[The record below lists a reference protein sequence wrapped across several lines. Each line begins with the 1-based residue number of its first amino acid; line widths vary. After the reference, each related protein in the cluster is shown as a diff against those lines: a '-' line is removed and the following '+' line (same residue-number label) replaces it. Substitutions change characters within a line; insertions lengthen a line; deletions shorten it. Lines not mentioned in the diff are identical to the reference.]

1 MSVGILAC
9 GAPPAGLEGTHGNYA
24 SMTARLIGP
33 APHTTVYDAVAGALP
48 EPQAHTAYILTG
60 SPAGVYDPL
69 PWIDPLLQFLRAARG
84 RAKIVGICFG
94 HQAMAQAWGGQVVKS
109 GKGWGVGLHR
119 YDVLYRAPWMDEA
132 TTIAAAAS
140 HQDQVVAAP
149 QGARVT
155 LASAF
160 TPYAGLDYG
169 DAISFQFHPEFTPA
183 FSTALIE
190 SREDNYGA
198 LTGPALRSLQAPDDC
213 ARVGQWI
220 GRFINA
226 APCAWPATPA

>member
-9 GAPPAGLEGTHGNYA
+9 GVPPAGLEGAHGSYA

-33 APHTTVYDAVAGALP
+33 AHRTTVYDAMAGILP
-48 EPQAHTAYILTG
+48 EPQAHAAYILTG
-60 SPAGVYDPL
+60 SPAGVYDTL
-69 PWIDPLLQFLRAARG
+69 PWIDPLLAFLRAARG

-109 GKGWGVGLHR
+109 GQGWGIGLHR
-119 YDVLYRAPWMDEA
+119 YEVRHRAPWMDLA
-132 TTIAAAAS
+132 ATIAAPAS

-149 QGARVT
+149 PGAHVT

-160 TPYAGLDYG
+160 TPYAGLEYG

-190 SREDNYGA
+190 SREDDYGA
-198 LTGPALRSLQAPDDC
+198 LTEPALRSLQAPDDC
-213 ARVGQWI
+213 ARVGHWI
-220 GRFINA
+220 GRFISG
-226 APCAWPATPA
+226 APCASPASPA